1 MQDFFHPQYVCTV
14 DRTRGYISTIQ
25 RGEGFVPQCCSIHGL
40 HHIQQYKLVKPPLAF
55 IHKLLS
61 PSDPNQLTFHLHF
74 IWRSIW
80 QIFWYSTHYL
90 YIYIYVYWLID
101 WLWFLYHTYL
111 AFYLTFAIGH
121 SVLYVTYI
129 LSFHIAP
136 PTHWLQHI
144 MLIWKMHCKY

>member
-40 HHIQQYKLVKPPLAF
+40 HHQVGYIQQYKLVKPPLAF

-80 QIFWYSTHYL
+80 QIFWFSTHYL
-90 YIYIYVYWLID
+90 YIYILID
-101 WLWFLYHTYL
+101 WLIVISISHLSGILSDIRYR
-111 AFYLTFAIGH
+111 TFRIICDIH
-121 SVLYVTYI
+121 SVVPYCAPNSLVT
-129 LSFHIAP
+129 
-136 PTHWLQHI
+136 THHVDLENA
-144 MLIWKMHCKY
+144 L